1 MFRTHNGR
9 RRPPPAV
16 RRDGMI
22 IYIGPDQVMPVSTV
36 LGTAVGLLLLFWN
49 KAVALFYRITGRPIE
64 KDGSAE
70 PAAPAAQA
78 SAAEE
83 PRHQ

>member
-1 MFRTHNGR
+1 
-9 RRPPPAV
+9 
-16 RRDGMI
+16 MI

-36 LGTAVGLLLLFWN
+36 LGTLVGLLLLFWN
-49 KAVALFYRITGRPIE
+49 KVIGLFYRITGRPIE
-64 KDGSAE
+64 KDGSEE

-83 PRHQ
+83 PRRQ